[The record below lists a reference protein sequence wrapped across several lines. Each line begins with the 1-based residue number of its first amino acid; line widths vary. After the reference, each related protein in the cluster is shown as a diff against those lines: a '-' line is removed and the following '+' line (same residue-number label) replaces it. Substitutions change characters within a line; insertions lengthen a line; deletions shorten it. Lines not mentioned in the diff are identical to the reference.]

1 MAQNDIGI
9 DLGTTTIIIAQEGK
23 GVVLNQPSVV
33 AGRRDT
39 VAAMMA
45 NVRQNLRYSGLAELL
60 KNCAR
65 PPQPDGPA

>member
-33 AGRRDT
+33 AMGG
-39 VAAMMA
+39 
-45 NVRQNLRYSGLAELL
+45 YSGN
-60 KNCAR
+60 KCDN
-65 PPQPDGPA
+65 